1 MVMPALAYLN
11 TEKFMIITAKL
22 LLEKKSKRKLFTIE
36 PEKVFQDAVEIM
48 AENKISALLVLEN
61 DELIG
66 IVSERDYIRKAAPK
80 RIVPW
85 EITVEEL
92 MTKEV
97 IVVPPSENIQAC
109 MQIMTS
115 NRFRHLPVVEDDVLL
130 GIISITDV
138 VSALRAGNLAS

>member
-1 MVMPALAYLN
+1 MPALAYLN

-97 IVVPPSENIQAC
+97 IVVPPSENIEAC

-130 GIISITDV
+130 GIISVTDI
-138 VSALRAGNLAS
+138 VSALRAGRLVS